1 MLHILCIKQPNNET
15 TPLIQTMDMFEQGD
29 STREK
34 QI

>member
-15 TPLIQTMDMFEQGD
+15 IPLIQTMDMFEQSD
-29 STREK
+29 FIREK